1 MPRLNLALLGGFQ
14 GRLGASAPLTLP
26 TRKSQALLAFLA
38 LPPGRLHPREK
49 LASLLWGGMR
59 EPQARGG
66 LRQSL
71 FTLRRVVGVDPSVL
85 QIDGQS
91 VALNPTAVDVD
102 VVEFE
107 RQVAEGT
114 PAALERAAALYRGEL
129 LEGLALQEAPFEE
142 WLLAERDR
150 LRKLALEALAKLLR
164 HQRTTGATE
173 AALQTA
179 LRLLALDRLQEPVHR
194 AIMRLYVQLG
204 RRASALRQYQV
215 CVGVLQRELGIEP
228 ETTTKQLY
236 QEILRQQPSHPAA
249 NVESPATVH
258 AVPAEVSRLPD
269 ETLPRELPLIGR
281 EAEIRRLR
289 EVLNRAWEGHG
300 QVVAVIGEAG
310 VGKSRLL
317 AEVAVEAVARGARVL
332 VGRCYE
338 AEQILPFASWVDALR
353 AGHVNEEREALESLN
368 PLWRTELAR
377 LLPELSLPGYG
388 PGQGPVDYRHL
399 FESVAQ
405 LVWHLALHQPVML
418 ILEDL
423 HWGDEMSL
431 RLLSFVGRRLQTWP
445 ILVVGTAREE
455 DLASAPILRRTL
467 EDLSRDR
474 RLVELRLAPLSKEE
488 TLTLVRT
495 LAGAESHEAVM
506 TGLAEQVWITSE
518 GNPFAVV
525 EIVRALPKA
534 AGADPSA
541 KLAVPERVRDVI
553 VRHLEELSERSR
565 DLTTVAAV
573 IGREFDFPLLQR
585 SAGLEEN
592 EAAELLEELVR
603 RRVLHSVGER
613 FDFTHDRIREVA
625 YGRLLRERQRA
636 LHARIANSM
645 ETLYADRLAEEV
657 ERLAHHAARGELG
670 DKAVAYL
677 RQAGE
682 KAFANSAHTDALAH
696 FTQALE
702 LLGKL
707 APGAARDREELSLR
721 LALGP
726 ALQATRGYAT
736 PEVEQN
742 YARARQLAD
751 EVGAPVQRFQALWG
765 IWLVAS
771 HRASAGTA
779 LEIGRELLAL
789 AESLGDPALLLEGHH
804 ALWPVLV
811 WLGSADSA
819 RRHLDQGMALYDKA
833 RHRSHAFVYGGHDPG
848 VCCRKVASWA
858 SWILGYPARG
868 LEESVA
874 SLRLARELDHPT
886 SIIVALVWACVF
898 RDLRREVHEVGEHA
912 RALISLSTEH
922 GASQWLAAGTIF
934 DGSVHAELGEGE
946 VAIAEIR
953 RGLAAYGSTGA
964 QLFVPYFL
972 SLLARAYLK
981 TGQPHEGLRVIGEAM
996 ERARTTGERVWESEL
1011 VRLEGELRLAAFP
1024 DNVAEALECFRRS
1037 IEIARGQAAR
1047 SWELRAA
1054 LSLARLLV
1062 AEGRRDE
1069 AHRTLAGVYD
1079 WFTEG
1084 FDTAD
1089 LQDAKA
1095 FLVECMERTK
1105 TVPTGGRI
1113 WSHGAPLE

>member
-14 GRLGASAPLTLP
+14 GRVDASAPLTFP

-38 LPPGRLHPREK
+38 LPPGRSHPRGK

-59 EPQARGG
+59 EPQARRG

-71 FTLRRVVGVDPSVL
+71 FTLRKAVDAEPPAL
-85 QIDGQS
+85 LIDGES
-91 VALNPTAVDVD
+91 VALNPASVDVD

-114 PAALERAAALYRGEL
+114 PAALERAATLYRGEL

-142 WLLAERDR
+142 WLLAERER
-150 LRKLALEALAKLLR
+150 LRELVLEALAKLLR
-164 HQRTTGATE
+164 HQRTTEATE
-173 AALQTA
+173 AALRTG
-179 LRLLALDRLQEPVHR
+179 LRLLALDPLQEPVHR
-194 AIMRLYVQLG
+194 TVMRLYVQLG
-204 RRASALRQYQV
+204 RRPSALRQYQI
-215 CVGVLQRELGIEP
+215 CIGVLQRELSMEP

-236 QEILRQQPSHPAA
+236 QEILRQRPSHAVA
-249 NVESPATVH
+249 DVESPATAH
-258 AVPAEVSRLPD
+258 AVPAETPASD
-269 ETLPRELPLIGR
+269 DTLPRELPLVGRATEIG
-281 EAEIRRLR
+281 RLR

-300 QVVAVIGEAG
+300 QVAALIGEAG

-317 AEVAVEAVARGARVL
+317 AELAAEAVALGGRVL

-338 AEQILPFASWVDALR
+338 AEQILPFAAWVDALR
-353 AGHVNEEREALESLN
+353 AGRVDADKDFLEGLN
-368 PLWRTELAR
+368 PLWRPELAR
-377 LLPELSLPGYG
+377 LLPELGVSGHR
-388 PGQGPVDYRHL
+388 PGQSPVDYRHL

-405 LVWHLALHQPVML
+405 LVRHLVLHQPVVL

-431 RLLSFVGRRLQTWP
+431 RLLSFIGRRLQTWP
-445 ILVVGTAREE
+445 LLVVGTAREE
-455 DLASAPILRRTL
+455 DLPGAPILRRTL
-467 EDLSRDR
+467 EDLARDKH
-474 RLVELRLAPLSKEE
+474 LVELRLAPLSKEE

-495 LAGAESHEAVM
+495 LARAERNEAVT
-506 TGLAEQVWITSE
+506 TGFAEQVWIISE

-525 EIVRALPKA
+525 ETVRALPE
-534 AGADPSA
+534 GFVADPSA
-541 KLAVPERVRDVI
+541 TLAVPKRVREVI
-553 VRHLEELSERSR
+553 LRHLEALSERGR
-565 DLTTVAAV
+565 DLTIVAAV
-573 IGREFDFPLLQR
+573 IGREFDFPLLCR
-585 SAGLEEN
+585 SAGVEEN
-592 EAAELLEELVR
+592 EAAESLEELVR

-645 ETLYADRLAEEV
+645 EMLYADRLAEQV

-670 DKAVAYL
+670 DKAVGYL
-677 RQAGE
+677 RQAGV
-682 KAFANSAHTDALAH
+682 KAFANSAHTDALAY
-696 FTQALE
+696 FTQALD

-707 APGAARDREELSLR
+707 APGPARDREELSLR

-736 PEVEQN
+736 PEVEQS

-779 LEIGRELLAL
+779 LELGRELLAL
-789 AESLGDPALLLEGHH
+789 AERFDDPALLLEGHH

-811 WLGSADSA
+811 WLGSADAA
-819 RRHLDQGMALYDKA
+819 RWHLDQGMALYDKA
-833 RHRSHAFVYGGHDPG
+833 RHQSHAFVYGGHDPG

-858 SWILGYPARG
+858 SWILGYPKRG

-874 SLRLARELDHPT
+874 SLKLARELDHPT

-898 RDLRREVHEVGEHA
+898 RDLRREVQEVGEHA
-912 RALISLSTEH
+912 RALITLSTEH
-922 GASQWLAAGTIF
+922 EASQWLAAGTII
-934 DGSVHAELGEGE
+934 DGFVHAELGQGE
-946 VAIAEIR
+946 LAIAQIR
-953 RGLAAYGSTGA
+953 RGLAAYRSTGA
-964 QLFVPYFL
+964 HLFVPYFL
-972 SLLARAYLK
+972 SLLARVCLK
-981 TGQPHEGLRVIGEAM
+981 LGEPREGLRVIGEAL
-996 ERARTTGERVWESEL
+996 ERARTTGERVWEAEL
-1011 VRLEGELRLAAFP
+1011 IRLEGELRLAASP
-1024 DNVAEALECFRRS
+1024 DDVAEALDCFRRA
-1037 IEIARGQAAR
+1037 IEIARSQAAR

-1062 AEGRRDE
+1062 AEGQRDE
-1069 AHRTLAGVYD
+1069 AKRTLVVYD

-1084 FDTAD
+1084 LDTAD
-1089 LQDAKA
+1089 LREAKA
-1095 FLVECMERTK
+1095 L
-1105 TVPTGGRI
+1105 
-1113 WSHGAPLE
+1113 LEDLARGQA

>member
-1 MPRLNLALLGGFQ
+1 MARLNLVLLGGFQ
-14 GRLGASAPLTLP
+14 GRLGGAAPLTLP

-38 LPPGRLHPREK
+38 LPLGRSHPREK

-59 EPQARGG
+59 EPQARRG

-71 FTLRRVVGVDPSVL
+71 FTLRKAVGVEQPAL
-85 QIDGQS
+85 LIDGQT
-91 VALNPTAVDVD
+91 VALNPTTVDVD
-102 VVEFE
+102 VAEFE

-114 PAALERAAALYRGEL
+114 PAALERAAALYHGEL

-142 WLLAERDR
+142 WLLAERER
-150 LRKLALEALAKLLR
+150 LRELALEALAKLLH

-179 LRLLALDRLQEPVHR
+179 LRLLALDPLQEPVHR
-194 AIMRLYVQLG
+194 AVMRLHVQLG
-204 RRASALRQYQV
+204 RRAAALRQYQI
-215 CVGVLQRELGIEP
+215 CIGVLQRELSVEP
-228 ETTTKQLY
+228 EATTKHLY
-236 QEILRQQPSHPAA
+236 QEILRQRPSHSAA
-249 NVESPATVH
+249 NVESPATAH
-258 AVPAEVSRLPD
+258 AVPAEMPSLPD
-269 ETLPRELPLIGR
+269 ETLPRELPLVGR
-281 EAEIRRLR
+281 EAEIHRLR

-300 QVVAVIGEAG
+300 QVAAVIGEAG

-317 AEVAVEAVARGARVL
+317 AEVAAEAVARGGRVL
-332 VGRCYE
+332 VGRCYG
-338 AEQILPFASWVDALR
+338 AEQILPFTSWVDALR
-353 AGHVNEEREALESLN
+353 SGHVDAERDVLESLN

-377 LLPELSLPGYG
+377 LLPELGLPGHG
-388 PGQGPVDYRHL
+388 PGQGPVDYRQL

-405 LVWHLALHQPVML
+405 LLRHLVLHQPVML

-445 ILVVGTAREE
+445 ILVVGTVREE
-455 DLASAPILRRTL
+455 DLPSAPILRRTL
-467 EDLSRDR
+467 EDLTRDQ

-488 TLTLVRT
+488 TLALVRT
-495 LAGAESHEAVM
+495 LARAESNEAVM
-506 TGLAEQVWITSE
+506 TRLAEQVWITSE

-525 EIVRALPKA
+525 ETVRALPE
-534 AGADPSA
+534 GFVADPST
-541 KLAVPERVRDVI
+541 KLAVPKRVRDLI
-553 VRHLEELSERSR
+553 VRHLEALSERSR

-573 IGREFDFPLLQR
+573 IGREFEFPLLRR
-585 SAGLEEN
+585 SAGLEEH

-603 RRVLHSVGER
+603 RRVLHNVGER

-625 YGRLLRERQRA
+625 YGNLLRERQRV
-636 LHARIANSM
+636 LHARIADSM
-645 ETLYADRLAEEV
+645 ETLYADRLAEQV

-670 DKAVAYL
+670 EKAVAYL
-677 RQAGE
+677 GQAGA
-682 KAFANSAHTDALAH
+682 KAFANAAYTDALAY

-702 LLGKL
+702 ILGKL
-707 APGAARDREELSLR
+707 APGAARDRDELSLR

-751 EVGAPVQRFQALWG
+751 EVGAPVQQFQALWG
-765 IWLVAS
+765 MWLVAS
-771 HRASAGTA
+771 HRASGGTA
-779 LEIGRELLAL
+779 LELGRELLAL
-789 AESLGDPALLLEGHH
+789 AERLDDPALLLEGHH

-811 WLGSADSA
+811 WLGSADAA

-833 RHRSHAFVYGGHDPG
+833 RHQSHAFVYGGHDPG

-874 SLRLARELDHPT
+874 SLRLATELAHPT

-898 RDLRREVHEVGEHA
+898 RDLRREVHEVREHA

-922 GASQWLAAGTIF
+922 EASQWLAAGTII

-946 VAIAEIR
+946 VAITQIR

-964 QLFVPYFL
+964 HLFVPYFL
-972 SLLARAYLK
+972 SLVARACLK
-981 TGQPHEGLRVIGEAM
+981 IGQPHEGLRVIGKAL
-996 ERARTTGERVWESEL
+996 ERVRTTGERMWEAEL
-1011 VRLEGELRLAAFP
+1011 IRLEGELRLAASP
-1024 DNVAEALECFRRS
+1024 DDVAEALDCFGRA
-1037 IEIARGQAAR
+1037 IEIARRQAAR

-1069 AHRTLAGVYD
+1069 ARRTLGGVYD

-1095 FLVECMERTK
+1095 LLEAL
-1105 TVPTGGRI
+1105 PTGC
-1113 WSHGAPLE
+1113 

>member
-71 FTLRRVVGVDPSVL
+71 FTLRRLVGMDPSVL
-85 QIDGQS
+85 LIDGQS

-150 LRKLALEALAKLLR
+150 LRELALEALAKLLR

-179 LRLLALDRLQEPVHR
+179 LRLLALDALQEPVHR
-194 AIMRLYVQLG
+194 AVMRLYVELG
-204 RRASALRQYQV
+204 RRASALRQYQI

-228 ETTTKQLY
+228 ETTTRQLY
-236 QEILRQQPSHPAA
+236 QEILRQRPLQAA
-249 NVESPATVH
+249 NVESPATAH
-258 AVPAEVSRLPD
+258 AVPAEVPGLPD
-269 ETLPRELPLIGR
+269 ETLPRELPLVGR
-281 EAEIRRLR
+281 EAEIHRLR
-289 EVLNRAWEGHG
+289 EILNRAWEGHG
-300 QVVAVIGEAG
+300 HVVAVIGEAG
-310 VGKSRLL
+310 VGKSRLM
-317 AEVAVEAVARGARVL
+317 AEVAAEAVARGGRVL

-338 AEQILPFASWVDALR
+338 AEQILPFAAWVDALR
-353 AGHVNEEREALESLN
+353 AGRVDADKDVLESLK
-368 PLWRTELAR
+368 PLWRTEVAR
-377 LLPELSLPGYG
+377 LLPEMGVPGYG
-388 PGQGPVDYRHL
+388 PGQNPVDYRQL

-405 LVWHLALHQPVML
+405 LVRQLVLHQPVVL

-431 RLLSFVGRRLQTWP
+431 RLLSFLGRRLQTWP
-445 ILVVGTAREE
+445 LLVVGTAREE
-455 DLASAPILRRTL
+455 DLPGAPILRRTL
-467 EDLSRDR
+467 EDLARDKH
-474 RLVELRLAPLSKEE
+474 LVELRLAPLSKEE

-495 LAGAESHEAVM
+495 LARAERNEAVT
-506 TGLAEQVWITSE
+506 TGLAEQVWIISE

-525 EIVRALPKA
+525 ETVRALPE
-534 AGADPSA
+534 GFVADPSA
-541 KLAVPERVRDVI
+541 TLAVPKRVREVI
-553 VRHLEELSERSR
+553 LRHLEALSERGR
-565 DLTTVAAV
+565 DLTIVAAV
-573 IGREFDFPLLQR
+573 IGREFDFPLLCR
-585 SAGLEEN
+585 AAGLEEN
-592 EAAELLEELVR
+592 EAAESLEELVR

-645 ETLYADRLAEEV
+645 ETLYANQLAEQV

-670 DKAVAYL
+670 DKAVGYL
-677 RQAGE
+677 RQAGG
-682 KAFANSAHTDALAH
+682 KAFANSAHTDALAY
-696 FTQALE
+696 FTQALD

-707 APGAARDREELSLR
+707 APGPARDREELSLR

-779 LEIGRELLAL
+779 LELGRELLAL
-789 AESLGDPALLLEGHH
+789 AERFDDPALLLEGHH

-811 WLGSADSA
+811 WLGSADAA
-819 RRHLDQGMALYDKA
+819 RWHLDQGMALYDKA
-833 RHRSHAFVYGGHDPG
+833 RHQSHAFVYGGHDPG

-858 SWILGYPARG
+858 SWILGYPKRG

-874 SLRLARELDHPT
+874 SLELARELDHPT

-898 RDLRREVHEVGEHA
+898 RDLRREVQEVGEHA
-912 RALISLSTEH
+912 RALITLSTEH
-922 GASQWLAAGTIF
+922 EASQWLAAGTII
-934 DGSVHAELGEGE
+934 DGFVHAKLGQGEL
-946 VAIAEIR
+946 AIAQIR

-964 QLFVPYFL
+964 HLFVPYFL
-972 SLLARAYLK
+972 SLLARACLK
-981 TGQPHEGLRVIGEAM
+981 LGEPREGLRVIGEAL
-996 ERARTTGERVWESEL
+996 ERARTTGERVWEAEL
-1011 VRLEGELRLAAFP
+1011 IRLEGELRLAAAP
-1024 DNVAEALECFRRS
+1024 DDVAEALGCFRRA
-1037 IEIARGQAAR
+1037 IEIARSQAAR

-1062 AEGRRDE
+1062 AEGQRDE
-1069 AHRTLAGVYD
+1069 AKRSLAVYD

-1084 FDTAD
+1084 LDTAD
-1089 LQDAKA
+1089 LREAKA
-1095 FLVECMERTK
+1095 L
-1105 TVPTGGRI
+1105 
-1113 WSHGAPLE
+1113 LEDLARGQA

>member
-71 FTLRRVVGVDPSVL
+71 FTLRRVVGVHPSVL
-85 QIDGQS
+85 LIDGQS
-91 VALNPTAVDVD
+91 VALNPTSVDVD
-102 VVEFE
+102 VIEFE

-150 LRKLALEALAKLLR
+150 LRELALEALAKLLR

-228 ETTTKQLY
+228 EMTTKQLY

-388 PGQGPVDYRHL
+388 PGQNPVDYRQL

-405 LVWHLALHQPVML
+405 LVRQLVLHQPVML

-495 LAGAESHEAVM
+495 LAGAESHEAVT

-636 LHARIANSM
+636 LHARIATSM
-645 ETLYADRLAEEV
+645 ETLYADQLAEQV

-670 DKAVAYL
+670 DKAVGYL
-677 RQAGE
+677 RQAGV
-682 KAFANSAHTDALAH
+682 KAFANSAHTDALD
-696 FTQALE
+696 

-707 APGAARDREELSLR
+707 APGPARDREELSLR

-736 PEVEQN
+736 PEVVQN

-779 LEIGRELLAL
+779 LELGRELLAL
-789 AESLGDPALLLEGHH
+789 AERFDDPALLLEGHH

-811 WLGSADSA
+811 WLGSADAA
-819 RRHLDQGMALYDKA
+819 RWHLDQGMALYDKA
-833 RHRSHAFVYGGHDPG
+833 RHQSHAFVYGGHDPG

-858 SWILGYPARG
+858 SWILGYPKRG

-874 SLRLARELDHPT
+874 SLELARELDHPT

-898 RDLRREVHEVGEHA
+898 RDLRREVQEVGEHA
-912 RALISLSTEH
+912 RALITLSTEH
-922 GASQWLAAGTIF
+922 EASQWLAAGTMI
-934 DGSVHAELGEGE
+934 DGFVHAELGQGE
-946 VAIAEIR
+946 LAIAQIR

-964 QLFVPYFL
+964 HLFVPYFL
-972 SLLARAYLK
+972 SLLARACLK
-981 TGQPHEGLRVIGEAM
+981 LGQLDEGLRVIGEAL
-996 ERARTTGERVWESEL
+996 ERARTTGERVWEAEL
-1011 VRLEGELRLAAFP
+1011 IRLEGELRLAAAP
-1024 DNVAEALECFRRS
+1024 DDVAEALDCFRRA
-1037 IEIARGQAAR
+1037 IEIARSQAAR

-1062 AEGRRDE
+1062 AEGQRDE
-1069 AHRTLAGVYD
+1069 AKRTLAVYD

-1084 FDTAD
+1084 LDTAD
-1089 LQDAKA
+1089 LREAKA
-1095 FLVECMERTK
+1095 L
-1105 TVPTGGRI
+1105 
-1113 WSHGAPLE
+1113 LEDLARGQA

>member
-14 GRLGASAPLTLP
+14 GRVDASAPLTLP

-38 LPPGRLHPREK
+38 LPPGRSHPREK

-59 EPQARGG
+59 EPQARRG

-71 FTLRRVVGVDPSVL
+71 FTLRKAVDAEPPAL
-85 QIDGQS
+85 LIDGET
-91 VALNPTAVDVD
+91 VALNPTSVDVD

-114 PAALERAAALYRGEL
+114 PAALERAATLYRGEL

-142 WLLAERDR
+142 WLLTERER
-150 LRKLALEALAKLLR
+150 LRELALEALAKLLR
-164 HQRTTGATE
+164 HQRTTEATV

-179 LRLLALDRLQEPVHR
+179 LRLLALDPLQEPVHR
-194 AIMRLYVQLG
+194 TVMRLYVQLG
-204 RRASALRQYQV
+204 RRPSALRQYQI
-215 CVGVLQRELGIEP
+215 CVGILQRELSVEP

-236 QEILRQQPSHPAA
+236 QEILRQRPSHAA
-249 NVESPATVH
+249 ADVESAATAH
-258 AVPAEVSRLPD
+258 AAPAETPASD
-269 ETLPRELPLIGR
+269 DTLPRELPLVGRVTEIG
-281 EAEIRRLR
+281 RLR

-300 QVVAVIGEAG
+300 QVAALIGEAG

-317 AEVAVEAVARGARVL
+317 AELAAEAVARGGRVL

-338 AEQILPFASWVDALR
+338 AEQILPFAAWVDALR
-353 AGHVNEEREALESLN
+353 AGRVDADKEVVDSLK
-368 PLWRTELAR
+368 PVWRTEVAR
-377 LLPELSLPGYG
+377 LLPELGVPGHG
-388 PGQGPVDYRHL
+388 PGQSPVDYRQL

-405 LVWHLALHQPVML
+405 LIRHLVLRQPVVL

-431 RLLSFVGRRLQTWP
+431 RLLSFLARRFQTWP
-445 ILVVGTAREE
+445 LLVVGTAREE
-455 DLASAPILRRTL
+455 DLPGAPILRRTL
-467 EDLSRDR
+467 EDLTRDKH
-474 RLVELRLAPLSKEE
+474 LVELRLGPLSKEE
-488 TLTLVRT
+488 TLTLVGM
-495 LAGAESHEAVM
+495 LARPESNEAV
-506 TGLAEQVWITSE
+506 TAGLAVQVWLISE

-525 EIVRALPKA
+525 EVVRTLPE
-534 AGADPSA
+534 GFVADPST
-541 KLAVPERVRDVI
+541 KLAVPKRVREVI
-553 VRHLEELSERSR
+553 GRHLEALSERGR

-573 IGREFDFPLLQR
+573 IGREFDFPLLCR
-585 SAGLEEN
+585 SAGLEEH
-592 EAAELLEELVR
+592 EAAESLEELVR

-625 YGRLLRERQRA
+625 YGYLLRERQRA
-636 LHARIANSM
+636 LHARITNSM
-645 ETLYADRLAEEV
+645 ETLYADRLADQV
-657 ERLAHHAARGELG
+657 ERLAHHATRGELG
-670 DKAVAYL
+670 EKAARYL
-677 RQAGE
+677 RQAGA
-682 KAFANSAHTDALAH
+682 KAFANSAHTDALAY

-707 APGAARDREELSLR
+707 APGPSRDREELALR

-736 PEVEQN
+736 PEVEEN
-742 YARARQLAD
+742 YARARLLAD

-779 LEIGRELLAL
+779 LQLGRELLAL
-789 AESLGDPALLLEGHH
+789 AERFDDPDLRLEGHH

-811 WLGSADSA
+811 WLGNADA
-819 RRHLDQGMALYDKA
+819 ACRHLDQGMALYDQT
-833 RHRSHAFVYGGHDPG
+833 RHRSHAFIYGGHDPG

-858 SWILGYPARG
+858 SWILGYPERG
-868 LEESVA
+868 LEESVD

-898 RDLRREVHEVGEHA
+898 RDLRREVHEAGEHA
-912 RALISLSTEH
+912 RALIALSTEH
-922 GASQWLAAGTIF
+922 EASQWLAAGTIV
-934 DGSVHAELGEGE
+934 DGSVRAELGEGQL
-946 VAIAEIR
+946 AIAQIS

-964 QLFVPYFL
+964 HLFVPYFL

-981 TGQPHEGLRVIGEAM
+981 IGEPHEGLRVIGEAL
-996 ERARTTGERVWESEL
+996 ERARTTGEGVWEAEL
-1011 VRLEGELRLAAFP
+1011 LRLEGELRLAASP
-1024 DNVAEALECFRRS
+1024 DDVADALDCFGRA
-1037 IEIARGQAAR
+1037 IEIARRQAAR

-1054 LSLARLLV
+1054 LSLARLLR
-1062 AEGRRDE
+1062 AHGRRDE
-1069 AHRTLAGVYD
+1069 AGRTLASVYD

-1089 LQDAKA
+1089 LREATALLDDVARDRA
-1095 FLVECMERTK
+1095 
-1105 TVPTGGRI
+1105 
-1113 WSHGAPLE
+1113 

>member
-1 MPRLNLALLGGFQ
+1 
-14 GRLGASAPLTLP
+14 
-26 TRKSQALLAFLA
+26 
-38 LPPGRLHPREK
+38 
-49 LASLLWGGMR
+49 MR
-59 EPQARGG
+59 EPQARSG

-71 FTLRRVVGVDPSVL
+71 FTLRKAVDVEPPAL
-85 QIDGQS
+85 LIDGQT
-91 VALNPTAVDVD
+91 VALNPPSVEVD

-114 PAALERAAALYRGEL
+114 PAALERAAVLYRGEL
-129 LEGLALQEAPFEE
+129 LEGLALQEAPFEA

-150 LRKLALEALAKLLR
+150 LRELALEALAKLLR

-179 LRLLALDRLQEPVHR
+179 LRLLALDPLQEPVHR
-194 AIMRLYVQLG
+194 AVMRLYVQLG
-204 RRASALRQYQV
+204 RRGSALRQYQI
-215 CVGVLQRELGIEP
+215 CVGVLQRELSVEP
-228 ETTTKQLY
+228 ETTSKQLY
-236 QEILRQQPSHPAA
+236 QEILRQRPSPAA
-249 NVESPATVH
+249 ADVESPATAH
-258 AVPAEVSRLPD
+258 ALPADVARLPD
-269 ETLPRELPLIGR
+269 ETLPREFPLVGR
-281 EAEIRRLR
+281 EAEIHRLR

-300 QVVAVIGEAG
+300 QVVAVIGDAG

-317 AEVAVEAVARGARVL
+317 AEVAAEAVARGGRVL

-353 AGHVNEEREALESLN
+353 TGHVNGEKEVLESLN
-368 PLWRTELAR
+368 PLWRMELAR
-377 LLPELSLPGYG
+377 LLPELGLPGRG
-388 PGQGPVDYRHL
+388 PGQGPVDYRQL

-405 LVWHLALHQPVML
+405 LVRHLVLRQPVTL

-431 RLLSFVGRRLQTWP
+431 RLLSFVGRRLPTWP

-467 EDLSRDR
+467 EDLARDR

-495 LAGAESHEAVM
+495 LARAESNEAMM

-525 EIVRALPKA
+525 EIVRALPKGA
-534 AGADPSA
+534 VADPSA
-541 KLAVPERVRDVI
+541 KLAVPRRVRDVI
-553 VRHLEELSERSR
+553 VRHLEALSERSR

-573 IGREFDFPLLQR
+573 IGREFPFPLLWR
-585 SAGLEEN
+585 AAGLEEH

-603 RRVLHSVGER
+603 RRILHNVGER

-625 YGRLLRERQRA
+625 YGNLLRERRRV
-636 LHARIANSM
+636 LHARIADSM
-645 ETLYADRLAEEV
+645 ETLYADRLAEQV
-657 ERLAHHAARGELG
+657 ERLAHHAARGELRE
-670 DKAVAYL
+670 KAVAYL
-677 RQAGE
+677 RQAGA
-682 KAFANSAHTDALAH
+682 KAFANSAHTDALAY

-707 APGAARDREELSLR
+707 GPGAVRDREELSLR

-751 EVGAPVQRFQALWG
+751 EVGAPVQQFQALWG
-765 IWLVAS
+765 VWLVAS
-771 HRASAGTA
+771 HRASAGAA
-779 LEIGRELLAL
+779 LELGRELLAF
-789 AESLGDPALLLEGHH
+789 AERLDDPALLLEGHH

-811 WLGSADSA
+811 WLGSADAA
-819 RRHLDQGMALYDKA
+819 RRHLDQGMGLYDRA
-833 RHRSHAFVYGGHDPG
+833 RHQSHAFVYGGHDPG

-898 RDLRREVHEVGEHA
+898 RDLRREVQAVREHA
-912 RALISLSTEH
+912 RALITLSTEH
-922 GASQWLAAGTIF
+922 EASQWLATGTIIE
-934 DGSVHAELGEGE
+934 GSVRAELGEGE
-946 VAIAEIR
+946 VGIAQIR

-964 QLFVPYFL
+964 HLFVPYFH
-972 SLLARAYLK
+972 SLLARACLK
-981 TGQPHEGLRVIGEAM
+981 VGEPHEGLRVIGEAL
-996 ERARTTGERVWESEL
+996 EKARTTGERVWEAEL
-1011 VRLEGELRLAAFP
+1011 VRLEGELRLAASP
-1024 DNVAEALECFRRS
+1024 EHVAEALECFRQA

-1069 AHRTLAGVYD
+1069 AHRTLTSVYG

-1095 FLVECMERTK
+1095 FLEERIGKTK
-1105 TVPTGGRI
+1105 VGRPGGRGRVI
-1113 WSHGAPLE
+1113 R